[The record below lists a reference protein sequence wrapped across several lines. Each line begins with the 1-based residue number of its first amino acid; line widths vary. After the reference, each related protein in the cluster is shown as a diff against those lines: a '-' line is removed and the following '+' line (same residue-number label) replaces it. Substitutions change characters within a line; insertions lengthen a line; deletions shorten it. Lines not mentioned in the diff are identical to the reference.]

1 MSSSPHSSRGLKKSP
16 INDRGSSVRNAL
28 INRAAPQKPSITEE
42 AVNQR
47 GIETRN
53 RARKEA
59 VNQRGIETRN
69 RARKEAVNQRGIE
82 TRNRAR
88 AIKAK
93 IKAKQF
99 KNSQSNM

>member
-1 MSSSPHSSRGLKKSP
+1 MSSSPHSSRGLRKSP

-69 RARKEAVNQRGIE
+69 RAR
-82 TRNRAR
+82 

>member
-1 MSSSPHSSRGLKKSP
+1 MSSSPHSSRGLRKSP

-42 AVNQR
+42 A
-47 GIETRN
+47 
-53 RARKEA
+53 A
-59 VNQRGIETRN
+59 NQRGIETRN